1 MPIAVLTAMYVQRGL
16 PRRPTTTY
24 CVRKQQKRGLIS
36 LTPQLKHQTFSAM
49 GAQQCLAGNSGI
61 ALYAKSGPVRPIKA
75 IQHVRSAHSIHAAGS
90 ILFLTT
96 TRMQKDD
103 WMGWLVNNFTDNRQ
117 IGHCVSKRFF
127 RIHNTS
133 IKQIVSIAKGGYYE
147 RRKNNAFRV

>member
-16 PRRPTTTY
+16 PRRPTTTC
-24 CVRKQQKRGLIS
+24 CVHKQQKRGLIS
-36 LTPQLKHQTFSAM
+36 LTPQLKPQTFSAM

-61 ALYAKSGPVRPIKA
+61 ALYAKSVPARLLNA

-90 ILFLTT
+90 ISFLTT
-96 TRMQKDD
+96 PRMQKND
-103 WMGWLVNNFTDNRQ
+103 WMGWLVNSFADNRQ

-127 RIHNTS
+127 RIHDTS
-133 IKQIVSIAKGGYYE
+133 IKQTISIAKGGYHE